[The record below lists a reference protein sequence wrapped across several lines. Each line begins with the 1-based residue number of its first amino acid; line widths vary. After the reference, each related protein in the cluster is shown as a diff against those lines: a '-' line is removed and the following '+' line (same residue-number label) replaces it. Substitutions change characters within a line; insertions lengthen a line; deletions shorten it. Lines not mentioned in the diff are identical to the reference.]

1 MRLLRKPHPLAMFI
15 AWFLVVFLVAF
26 PKGGVKLGG
35 IPITWGY
42 LFLAISTPPLISVRL
57 LALPLTVSRRLIAAI
72 LMILPIQVLCFYALF
87 FYGIVD
93 HPYAISTFIGIF
105 FLPWIFLFVYPPFL
119 PYIDGERLSGYFRWS
134 IFFAAVWGIFLFILH
149 PITGHFVEIPYL
161 TVNAGDYGEL
171 ELTKSINRGLFFKL
185 ISTYNNGNLYGVCT
199 LMLLPLYSLLE
210 PKKWRSWI
218 VRLALLLTL
227 SRSVWAGLIVDQL
240 LSIGVLLLRQ
250 VNTFPRLYLGG
261 ARKRVLALAITV
273 ALIFA
278 SLLFNASRIAFLFD
292 PNLGGRTAMF
302 GLLAS
307 ATFLPSHG
315 VGGLQEILY
324 ASAIDK
330 FGYAGGVAFLL
341 WMLSPVLLLFVDSSA
356 VQSPTRRAALKGLIL
371 YSFLAGIDG
380 GFNFLPT
387 MAFYWFIYMIYLFGW
402 PTAHGS
408 RHVVAEELPSPSF
421 SGASED
427 ALVASASLR

>member
-1 MRLLRKPHPLAMFI
+1 MRILRRPHPLAMFN
-15 AWFLVVFLVAF
+15 AWFLVVFLCLF
-26 PKGGVKLGG
+26 PKGGVKLGN
-35 IPITWGY
+35 IPLTWGY
-42 LFLAISTPPLISVRL
+42 LYFALLIPPLVLVRVLLLPLRFSRRL
-57 LALPLTVSRRLIAAI
+57 LALLAMLA
-72 LMILPIQVLCFYALF
+72 PIQILCLYSRIV
-87 FYGIVD
+87 YGILD
-93 HPYAISTFIGIF
+93 GSFALATYAGLF
-105 FLPWIFLFVYPPFL
+105 FLPWIFLLVFPPFL
-119 PYIDGERLSGYFRWS
+119 GYIDGQRLAKYVRLCIVG
-134 IFFAAVWGIFLFILH
+134 AAAWGILLFVWH
-149 PITGHFVEIPYL
+149 PITGHFIEIPYL
-161 TVNAGDYGEL
+161 TVNSADTGDL
-171 ELTKSINRGLFFKL
+171 ETTKHIARGFFLKL

-408 RHVVAEELPSPSF
+408 RHVVAEELHSPSF